1 MLVLAQVSSDEYQ
14 APGVKPA
21 LISLPP
27 DPAASDVGAI
37 LLAGVQRFFKRDPLV
52 LEEAPHRP
60 VARRRAALGQLGYHR
75 PQGQVR
81 FLGNPRQQPFA
92 LGLQP

>member
-1 MLVLAQVSSDEYQ
+1 MPAGDVGLGPGFVDEYQ

-37 LLAGVQRFFKRDPLV
+37 LLAGVQRFF
-52 LEEAPHRP
+52 
-60 VARRRAALGQLGYHR
+60 
-75 PQGQVR
+75 
-81 FLGNPRQQPFA
+81 
-92 LGLQP
+92 